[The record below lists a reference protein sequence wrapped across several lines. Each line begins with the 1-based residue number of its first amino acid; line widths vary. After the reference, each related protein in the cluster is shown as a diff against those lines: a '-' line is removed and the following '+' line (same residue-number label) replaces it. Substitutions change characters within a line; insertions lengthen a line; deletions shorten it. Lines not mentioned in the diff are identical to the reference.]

1 MSLVEIKIP
10 LPVAAAETVEN
21 ALAEAENAD
30 WGVFEDRPTA
40 SAWLGSYF
48 PDEPTAREAVIR
60 ARRDLRGVTV
70 LGAEELRPMPDADW
84 RESYKAHFK
93 PWRFGRMHWVPL
105 WERETYDLPAGDVAV
120 LLDPGMAFGT
130 GNHETTR
137 LCCERMVAFAE
148 TGIPETGNRKPEIGK
163 RKSESGSQG
172 AKSGSLNSKH
182 ETGNLRVIDAGCGS
196 GILAISAVKL
206 GFAPVV
212 GFDNDPEAVGVSKEN
227 AVLNSV
233 ADKIDFYVGDL
244 VTGLQGRKADL
255 VMANILAHVLR
266 DFARELVAAVA
277 PGGWLV
283 LSGILATEVDSVR
296 RDFAT
301 LAPGWTLESRTLGEW
316 SDVKMVR
323 PL

>member
-1 MSLVEIKIP
+1 MSLVEAKLPI
-10 LPVAAAETVEN
+10 PVAAAEAVEN

-48 PDEPTAREAVIR
+48 PDEAAARDAVKR
-60 ARRDLRGVTV
+60 ARRDLRGVV
-70 LGAEELRPMPDADW
+70 EVGEPDIRPIADADW

-93 PWRFGRMHWVPL
+93 PWRFGRMHWVPV
-105 WERETYDLPAGDVAV
+105 WERESYVVPAGEAVV

-137 LCCERMVAFAE
+137 LCCERMVAYAE
-148 TGIPETGNRKPEIGK
+148 QARAAHRPLKG
-163 RKSESGSQG
+163 
-172 AKSGSLNSKH
+172 
-182 ETGNLRVIDAGCGS
+182 LRVIDAGCGS

-206 GFAPVV
+206 GFAPVA
-212 GFDNDPEAVGVSKEN
+212 GFDNDPEAVAVSHEN
-227 AVLNSV
+227 AALNAV
-233 ADKIDFYVGDL
+233 KDRVDFFVGNL
-244 VTGLQGRKADL
+244 ITGLQGRQADL
-255 VMANILAHVLR
+255 LMANILANILR

-283 LSGILATEVDSVR
+283 LSGILATEIDAVR

-301 LAPGWTLESRTLGEW
+301 VAPGWAIESRTLGEW
-316 SDVKMVR
+316 SDLKLVR
-323 PL
+323 PA

>member
-1 MSLVEIKIP
+1 MSLVEAKLSI
-10 LPVAAAETVEN
+10 PVAAAEAVEN

-48 PDEPTAREAVIR
+48 PDEAAAREAVKR
-60 ARRDLRGVTV
+60 ARRDLRGVV
-70 LGAEELRPMPDADW
+70 AVGEPDIRPMADADW

-93 PWRFGRMHWVPL
+93 PWRFGRMHWVPV
-105 WERETYDLPAGDVAV
+105 WERESYAVPAGDAVV

-148 TGIPETGNRKPEIGK
+148 QARAAHRPLKG
-163 RKSESGSQG
+163 
-172 AKSGSLNSKH
+172 
-182 ETGNLRVIDAGCGS
+182 LRVIDAGCGS

-206 GFAPVV
+206 GFAPVA
-212 GFDNDPEAVGVSKEN
+212 GFDNDPEAVAVSHEN
-227 AVLNSV
+227 AELNAV
-233 ADKIDFYVGDL
+233 KDQVDFFVGNL
-244 VTGLQGRKADL
+244 ITGLQGRQADL
-255 VMANILAHVLR
+255 LMANILANILR

-283 LSGILATEVDSVR
+283 LSGILATEIDAVR

-301 LAPGWTLESRTLGEW
+301 VAPGWAVESRTLGEW
-316 SDVKMVR
+316 SDLKLVR
-323 PL
+323 PA

>member
-1 MSLVEIKIP
+1 MSLVEVKIP
-10 LPVAAAETVEN
+10 LSVAAAETVEN

-48 PDEPTAREAVIR
+48 PDEAAAHAAVKR
-60 ARRDLRGVTV
+60 ARRDLRGVAE
-70 LGAEELRPMPDADW
+70 LGEAELRPMPDADW

-105 WERETYDLPAGDVAV
+105 WERENYTVPAGDVSV

-137 LCCERMVAFAE
+137 LCCERMVAYAE
-148 TGIPETGNRKPEIGK
+148 QTLAAGRKT
-163 RKSESGSQG
+163 SG
-172 AKSGSLNSKH
+172 
-182 ETGNLRVIDAGCGS
+182 LRVIDAGCGS

-206 GFAPVV
+206 GFSPVA
-212 GFDNDPEAVGVSKEN
+212 GFDNDAEAVGVSREN

-233 ADKIDFYVGDL
+233 ADQVDFYVGDL
-244 VTGLQGRKADL
+244 VSGLQGRQADL
-255 VMANILAHVLR
+255 VMANILAHILR
-266 DFARELVAAVA
+266 EFARELVAAVA

-301 LAPGWTLESRTLGEW
+301 IAPGWTLESRTLGEW

-323 PL
+323 PA

>member
-1 MSLVEIKIP
+1 MSLVEVKIA
-10 LPVAAAETVEN
+10 LPVSTAEAVEN

-48 PDEPTAREAVIR
+48 PDEAAAVAAVKR
-60 ARRDLRGVTV
+60 VRRDLRAVTELGV
-70 LGAEELRPMPDADW
+70 EELRPMPDTDW

-93 PWRFGRMHWVPL
+93 PWNFGRMHWIPL
-105 WERETYDLPAGDVAV
+105 WERETYALPAGDVAV

-137 LCCERMVAFAE
+137 LCCERMVALAE
-148 TGIPETGNRKPEIGK
+148 ARNPK
-163 RKSESGSQG
+163 REVR
-172 AKSGSLNSKH
+172 
-182 ETGNLRVIDAGCGS
+182 NLRVIDAGCGS

-206 GFAPVV
+206 GFAPVA
-212 GFDNDPEAVGVSKEN
+212 GFDNDAEAVGVSREN
-227 AVLNSV
+227 ATLNGV

-244 VTGLQGRKADL
+244 VTGLKDRQADL

-266 DFARELVAAVA
+266 QFARELVAAVA

-296 RDFAT
+296 RDFAIV
-301 LAPGWTLESRTLGEW
+301 APGWLQESRTLGEW
-316 SDVKMVR
+316 SDVKLVR
-323 PL
+323 PR